1 MAVSWSWA
9 FGLEDVAT
17 LEDMGWFYHAT
28 GSTREPQTG
37 ADKVYSYPAFPGTKY
52 SWASGAVRGFNF
64 PTAPF
69 VSIGSVAVAV
79 KADTSWYQSN
89 AIPIIAVMEGAGTR
103 GCRVYCSNTLA
114 NTITC
119 IVGDVI
125 AGTFTLT
132 PDDWHYIS
140 INYDISTIIWD
151 ATFWANGV
159 QVASGSN
166 SGRNA
171 NTTGHYRTGGF
182 SNTLALNAQVIVYDS
197 GTTAS
202 DAAAPIFCT
211 RVTPNAD
218 DLVQTVGTWAPSTGS
233 DNFAV
238 TNENPFD
245 ETTYTRE
252 TTPSSGDAVVTE
264 ATNLV
269 TQLGITSSSVL
280 GATNHTYSVGTGVT
294 AFAGCRD
301 SGEASFTTGT
311 TIAPDAG
318 DTTYA
323 YATATAGLT
332 GTSTIECQYKIV

>member
-52 SWASGAVRGFNF
+52 SWASGAVRAFNF

-69 VSIGSVAVAV
+69 VPAGSVAVAV
-79 KADTSWYQSN
+79 KANTSWYQNNS
-89 AIPIIAVMEGAGTR
+89 IPIIAAMEGAGTR
-103 GCRVYCSNTLA
+103 GCRMYCSNAAA

-119 IVGDVI
+119 IVGDVV

-140 INYDISTIIWD
+140 INYDISTTTWD

-159 QVASGSN
+159 QVATGTN

-171 NTTGHYRTGGF
+171 NTTGHYKTGGF
-182 SNTLALNAQVIVYDS
+182 SGGLALNAQIIVYDS

-202 DAAAPIFCT
+202 DAAMPMFCT
-211 RVTPNAD
+211 RLAPNAD
-218 DLVQTVGTWAPSTGS
+218 TSETGTWLPSTGAT
-233 DNFAV
+233 NIGV
-238 TNENPFD
+238 TAGDPFD
-245 ETTYTRE
+245 DTTYTQAA
-252 TTPSSGDAVVTE
+252 TPSSGNDVVTE
-264 ATNLV
+264 VNNLV
-269 TQLGITSSSVL
+269 AQLGLTAGIVR
-280 GATNHTYSVGTGVT
+280 GATNHTYSSGTAVQ
-294 AFAGCRD
+294 AFASVKD
-301 SGEASFTTGT
+301 SAGVYVDGD
-311 TIAPDAG
+311 TITPDAA

-323 YATATAGLT
+323 WATTATGLT
-332 GTSTIECQYKIV
+332 GTSTIDCKYEIV